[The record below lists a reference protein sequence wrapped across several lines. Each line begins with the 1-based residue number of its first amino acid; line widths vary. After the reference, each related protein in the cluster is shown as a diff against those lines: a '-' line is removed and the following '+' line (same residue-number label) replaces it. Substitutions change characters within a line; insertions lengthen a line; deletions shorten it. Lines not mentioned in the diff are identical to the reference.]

1 MFRTCRTSR
10 RNQWFSVLSQSME
23 AWDFCRLW
31 FDATAE
37 EESAR
42 GYKARCNELLAKI
55 LGVNIDAVK
64 RWGTGFERMPE
75 HHKLTLS
82 YANTLRE
89 MIEAAGRNEEFLG
102 EVVKRIQK
110 HKKK

>member
-1 MFRTCRTSR
+1 
-10 RNQWFSVLSQSME
+10 ME

-37 EESAR
+37 EENAR
-42 GYKARCNELLAKI
+42 GYKTRCNELLTKI

-64 RWGTGFERMPE
+64 RWGTRFERMPE
-75 HHKLTLS
+75 HHKLSLS

-89 MIEAAGRNEEFLG
+89 MIEAAGKNEEFLG
-102 EVVKRIQK
+102 EVLKRIQRK
-110 HKKK
+110 Q